1 MSERTITLK
10 AARVNAGLTQ
20 QEAADALGISRKTL
34 GNYEQGKRYP
44 KIETIQKIEKLYDMP
59 YTDIKFICD

>member
-34 GNYEQGKRYP
+34 GNYEQGTRYP